1 MIALALLVLLWPA
14 TVLAADDATTGA
26 VGGAGGVAGL
36 LLALAGRWAWG
47 RLFPSAP
54 KGGDKETPI
63 EHVARV
69 PRLDAPSVQQRADIA
84 LAAGGDACV
93 ALVRALAAEARA
105 EVCASCVQLR
115 AALAES
121 QDMRIEELRTILPTL
136 TTIDASVRAAALA
149 NGRAAEALE
158 GIAKRPL
165 NSAPPART
173 GGDDAARR

>member
-14 TVLAADDATTGA
+14 TALAADDATTGA

-36 LLALAGRWAWG
+36 LLALVGRWAWV
-47 RLFPSAP
+47 RLFPSL
-54 KGGDKETPI
+54 KGGDKETPV

-121 QDMRIEELRTILPTL
+121 QDLRIEELRTILPTL

-158 GIAKRPL
+158 AIAKRPL
-165 NSAPPART
+165 NSAPPVRA
-173 GGDDAARR
+173 GGDDARR

>member
-1 MIALALLVLLWPA
+1 MILLALLVLLWPA
-14 TVLAADDATTGA
+14 TALAADDAAMVG
-26 VGGAGGVAGL
+26 VGGASGVGGL
-36 LLALAGRWAWG
+36 LVALVGRWAWA
-47 RLFPSAP
+47 RLFPSP
-54 KGGDKETPI
+54 KGGDKESPV

-69 PRLDAPSVQQRADIA
+69 PRLDAPSVQQRADVA

-165 NSAPPART
+165 NSAPPRA
-173 GGDDAARR
+173 GGDDAARSR